1 MGIAPMSKAVTKKFS
16 TSVVGLF
23 FTGQNLSEL
32 SLAQF
37 DTDHAGKTIRA
48 IPMIDTRLCL

>member
-1 MGIAPMSKAVTKKFS
+1 MGIAPMSKAVTR
-16 TSVVGLF
+16 
-23 FTGQNLSEL
+23 QNLSEL